1 MGVLVGE
8 LVGEGQTAT
17 SDTQIGSARPP
28 CVPEISQIPVDHLV
42 SIILA
47 TMQFS
52 NYNFDELVSIFLIK
66 TVLVAIFFNTY
77 QPST

>member
-28 CVPEISQIPVDHLV
+28 CVLEISQIPVDHLV
-42 SIILA
+42 SIIFA
-47 TMQFS
+47 TAVFR
-52 NYNFDELVSIFLIK
+52 V
-66 TVLVAIFFNTY
+66 
-77 QPST
+77 

>member
-1 MGVLVGE
+1 MGE
-8 LVGEGQTAT
+8 LVGKGQTAT
-17 SDTQIGSARPP
+17 SDSQIGSA

-52 NYNFDELVSIFLIK
+52 NFNFDELVSIFLIK

>member
-1 MGVLVGE
+1 MGK
-8 LVGEGQTAT
+8 GQTAT
-17 SDTQIGSARPP
+17 SDTQIGSARPL

>member
-1 MGVLVGE
+1 MGE
-8 LVGEGQTAT
+8 EQTAT
-17 SDTQIGSARPP
+17 SDAQIGCARPP

-42 SIILA
+42 SVILT

-52 NYNFDELVSIFLIK
+52 DYNFDELVSIFLIK

>member
-1 MGVLVGE
+1 MGK
-8 LVGEGQTAT
+8 GQTAT
-17 SDTQIGSARPP
+17 SDTQIGSARPL

-52 NYNFDELVSIFLIK
+52 NYNFDELVSIFIIE

>member
-1 MGVLVGE
+1 MGELVGE

-28 CVPEISQIPVDHLV
+28 CMPEISHIPVDHLV

-52 NYNFDELVSIFLIK
+52 EYNFEEHVSIILAE
-66 TVLVAIFFNTY
+66 TALVAIFWNTY